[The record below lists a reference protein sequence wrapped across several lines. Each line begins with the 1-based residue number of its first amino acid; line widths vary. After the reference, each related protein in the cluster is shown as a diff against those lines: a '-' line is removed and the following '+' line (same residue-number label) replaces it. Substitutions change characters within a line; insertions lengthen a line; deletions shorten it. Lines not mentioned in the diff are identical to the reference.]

1 MLEGDIVD
9 RIVDLRSDTVTLPT
23 PEMREAI
30 ARAEVG
36 DEQYFEDPTVIKLEE
51 MAADKLGKDAA
62 LFVCSGTMANL
73 LGALVNCEHG
83 DEIIM
88 EANSHQAN
96 AEAAN
101 LAFVGGFM
109 TKPIQGHKGI
119 LDPEDVEAAIRRPSR
134 YYPRTGQI
142 SIENTHNRAGGVV
155 VPPERMEELSQ
166 VARKYAIPLYLDGAR
181 LFNAAVVLGVDVKEL
196 TWHVDSLMFCL
207 SKGLSCP
214 AGSILAGTADF
225 IERARRF
232 KQMIGG
238 YMRQTGILAAA
249 GVVALEKMIDR
260 LAEDHEN
267 ARALGEG
274 IAKIEGL
281 RVDLELVQT
290 NMAYFEIEDQLGI
303 DAPEFAKRMG
313 DLGVRCLAVG
323 PMRIRTV
330 TYWGITRDD
339 IDYALEVASKV
350 ASGV

>member
-1 MLEGDIVD
+1 ME
-9 RIVDLRSDTVTLPT
+9 RIIDLRSDTVTLPT
-23 PEMREAI
+23 QEMREAM

-36 DEQYFEDPTVIKLEE
+36 DEQYFEDPTVSKLEE
-51 MAADKLGKDAA
+51 MASDKLGKERA
-62 LFVCSGTMANL
+62 LFVCSGTMGNL
-73 LGALVNCEHG
+73 LGALANCEHG

-109 TKPIQGHKGI
+109 TKPIQGHNGI
-119 LDPEDVEAAIRRPSR
+119 LGPEDVEAVIRKPSR

-155 VPPERMEELSQ
+155 VRPERMEAISQ
-166 VARKYAIPLYLDGAR
+166 VASKYGIPLYLDGAR
-181 LFNAAVVLGVDVKEL
+181 IFNAAVALGVDVKEL
-196 TWHVDSLMFCL
+196 TKHVDSLMFCL

-214 AGSILAGTADF
+214 AGSILAGRADF

-260 LAEDHEN
+260 LADDHEN

-281 RVDLELVQT
+281 RVDLDLVQT
-290 NMAYFEIEDQLGI
+290 NMAYFEINEQLGI

-330 TYWGITRDD
+330 THWGIIRED
-339 IDYALEVASKV
+339 IDYALKVVSEVASDV
-350 ASGV
+350 